1 MAKKKTST
9 TKADANSQD
18 VVDTEIV
25 EDAGDTTEDD
35 PTSET
40 PETAVEEVE
49 PRATEDEVP
58 EEDTPTADDEIADT
72 PAEETVEDEASLP
85 EEVPAAPVD
94 PVVKTE
100 TIVERK
106 GGFVPMLLG
115 GVAAGAIGFGAAYYV
130 LPNGGGEDA
139 AAFRQGITD
148 QVETQSDAI
157 AGLSDQIAALPETP
171 DLSGVTAAQADLS
184 AVSDSLATRLDNIE
198 TSFSDMEGRLTNLE
212 KAPIAE
218 GASDAAVAAY
228 ERELKALQDAMAAQ
242 RAEIEAMAEE
252 AHSMEASAQETA
264 LATMRRAALT
274 RIQTAL
280 DTGTGFAPALT
291 DLETAGVA
299 APAVL
304 SDVSTDGV
312 PSLAQLQ
319 ESFPDAARKSL
330 TDARNAAA
338 QAGEESG
345 FSTFLKNK
353 LGTRSLEPREG
364 DDPDAVLS
372 RAEAAVK
379 DGRLTDALAEIDALP
394 DAGQAALVDWKA
406 QAQLRQDAVAA
417 AEALGEELN

>member
-40 PETAVEEVE
+40 PETAVEAVE

-106 GGFVPMLLG
+106 GGFVPMLFG